1 MNVMLKNPEVSPR
14 SGFADN
20 VKLDINSL
28 QSKFESFAKN
38 SDGMSSI
45 LNVKLIRQRFTDF

>member
-1 MNVMLKNPEVSPR
+1 MLKNPEVSPR